1 MTFEQIM
8 QSEEFVPNM
17 EQRPVIESVR
27 NTVVS
32 AGAGAGKTA
41 VLSWRFLR
49 LVMEEKVRPD
59 QILTLTFTKKAA
71 NEMRQRIYQRLI
83 KAKDSIPQDSL
94 DSFRRATIS
103 TLDSFCAQIVRSDS
117 ISYGFSRDMGN
128 LSEEDLSDMAQR
140 LAQGFLSDPENREE
154 SSLLASL
161 DMPPAIMNGFFLTIA
176 SRVSLAGD
184 YNADRISRD
193 FVETVRE
200 VYLAKR
206 TRLGELLDRLGAM
219 SLRGAF
225 ANQYDRIRYLF
236 DNQCFTS
243 SDYFNLRGVKDEEV
257 KELVGEIKPILGK
270 DTGFSILQDIANGS
284 TQTPVL
290 QRAVE
295 KFANLVNSEKRR
307 LGVMTF
313 RDVSELSV
321 LALRDNL
328 QLRSVYKNRFR
339 FIMID
344 EFQDN
349 NRVQR
354 DLLFL
359 LAERTDIPGEKG
371 RIPALEDLDRN
382 KLFFV
387 GDEKQSV
394 YSFRGA
400 DVSVFRH
407 LQQEIGVNGDS
418 LSLSTN
424 YRSQKKLIDH
434 FNDVFSQVLSEG
446 ERDYHAR
453 YNPILCGRKP
463 DGTLSRIIFSVYNKN
478 AIEDEDMDGGILEA
492 EAIGDYC
499 IRILQTDEFLVEG
512 ERPKPEDIAI
522 IFRSSTNQM
531 NIEKALKRRN
541 IDYQIAETRSLM
553 LDAVSSDFYSLLNLV
568 LYPEDKRSLVAALK
582 SPFCGLCE
590 QSIHNVVVE
599 NADVLPTDRRR
610 HELFLSF
617 LESLRQNAFRLSIA
631 CLVQFIYIEGGYK
644 AYLQSDDDRRTFA
657 EHYEYIFSY
666 AVAFDRDGK
675 NLNDFV
681 KFLRDNLGTSTKLP
695 EANVLHSSRSG
706 VQIMTVH
713 KSKGLEFKV
722 VIFAGIG
729 GRTQA
734 DKSALVFEY
743 GGNLV
748 ASEDRSIRKILDED
762 RQDRDKAELK
772 RIMYVALTRAK
783 DHLILIGGYSLKEG
797 KYTISDVMQ
806 WYADSIGMDFDTME
820 CKNPDVEVHDVTKTQ
835 RNQGTRNRNGKQITI
850 PSEFKE
856 FKIKETRIS
865 VTGHDDLGRNPYEGV
880 SKCDVLK
887 TTDLDDLI
895 AENGLQDKFGTLC
908 HLVLEKTMKGED
920 TDDIESRLFEN
931 PKDNDRVLQQA
942 LGYADGFLKS
952 ELYTHHISGNANRPE
967 LRFYTC
973 PVGLDDVA
981 VEGVMDLL
989 VLGEKT
995 NLVVD
1000 YKTDIVRNPE
1010 IHKTQV
1016 LFYVKVAEEIFSK
1029 PCLGVLFYL
1038 RNSST
1043 GPVWDRNGNCVE
1055 LPSSL

>member
-8 QSEEFVPNM
+8 QSEKFVPNM

-49 LVMEEKVRPD
+49 LVMEENVKPE

-94 DSFRRATIS
+94 DSFRKATIS

-140 LAQGFLSDPENREE
+140 LAQGFLSDPDNREE

-184 YNADRISRD
+184 YNADRIFRD
-193 FVETVRE
+193 FIESVRE

-206 TRLGELLDRLGAM
+206 SRLGELLDRLGAM

-236 DNQCFTS
+236 DSQSFTS
-243 SDYFNLRGVKDEEV
+243 SDYFDLRGVKDEEV

-270 DTGFSILQDIANGS
+270 DTGFPILQDIANGS
-284 TQTPVL
+284 TDTPVL

-295 KFANLVNSEKRR
+295 KFADLVNSEKRR

-434 FNDVFSQVLSEG
+434 FNDVFSEVLSEG

-453 YNPILCGRKP
+453 YNPILCGREP
-463 DGTLSRIIFSVYNKN
+463 DGTQSRIIFSVYNKN

-499 IRILQTDEFLVEG
+499 KKILQTDEFLVEG
-512 ERPKPEDIAI
+512 ERPEPEDIAI
-522 IFRSSTNQM
+522 IFRSSSNQM

-568 LYPEDKRSLVAALK
+568 LYPEDTRSLVAALK

-599 NADVLPTDRRR
+599 NADVLPIDRRR
-610 HELFLSF
+610 YELFLSF
-617 LESLRQNAFRLSIA
+617 IESLRQKAFRLTIA
-631 CLVQFIYIEGGYK
+631 RLVQFIYIEGGYK
-644 AYLQSDDDRRTFA
+644 AYLQSDDDRRTFT

-681 KFLRDNLGTSTKLP
+681 KFLRDNLGTSSKLP

-748 ASEDRSIRKILDED
+748 ASENKAMRKILDED
-762 RQDRDKAELK
+762 RQDREKAELK

-783 DHLILIGGYSLKEG
+783 DHLILIGGYSLKNG

-806 WYADSIGMDFDTME
+806 WYADSIGMDFDTMK
-820 CKNPDVEVHDVTKTQ
+820 CKNPDVEVHDVTKTE
-835 RNQGTRNRNGKQITI
+835 RNQGTRNRKSEQIDV

-856 FKIKETRIS
+856 FKVKETRIS

-931 PKDNDRVLQQA
+931 PKDNDRALQQA

-952 ELYTHHISGNANRPE
+952 ELYTRHIAGKENRPE
-967 LRFYTC
+967 LRFYTS
-973 PVGLDDVA
+973 PVELGDVA

-989 VLGEKT
+989 VMGEKT

-1016 LFYVKVAEEIFSK
+1016 LSYVKVAEEIFSK

>member
-8 QSEEFVPNM
+8 QSEKFVPNM

-49 LVMEEKVRPD
+49 LVMEENVKPE

-94 DSFRRATIS
+94 DSFRKATIS

-140 LAQGFLSDPENREE
+140 LAQGFLSDPDNREE

-184 YNADRISRD
+184 YNADRIFRD
-193 FVETVRE
+193 FIESVRE

-206 TRLGELLDRLGAM
+206 SRLGELLDRLGAM

-236 DNQCFTS
+236 DSQSFTS
-243 SDYFNLRGVKDEEV
+243 SDYFDLRGVKDEEV

-270 DTGFSILQDIANGS
+270 DTGFPILQDIANGS
-284 TQTPVL
+284 TDTPVL

-295 KFANLVNSEKRR
+295 KFADLVNSEKRR

-434 FNDVFSQVLSEG
+434 FNDVFSEVLSEG

-453 YNPILCGRKP
+453 YNPILCDSVPYHILRLQQERHRGRRH
-463 DGTLSRIIFSVYNKN
+463 G
-478 AIEDEDMDGGILEA
+478 
-492 EAIGDYC
+492 
-499 IRILQTDEFLVEG
+499 
-512 ERPKPEDIAI
+512 
-522 IFRSSTNQM
+522 
-531 NIEKALKRRN
+531 RRN
-541 IDYQIAETRSLM
+541 
-553 LDAVSSDFYSLLNLV
+553 
-568 LYPEDKRSLVAALK
+568 P
-582 SPFCGLCE
+582 
-590 QSIHNVVVE
+590 
-599 NADVLPTDRRR
+599 
-610 HELFLSF
+610 
-617 LESLRQNAFRLSIA
+617 
-631 CLVQFIYIEGGYK
+631 
-644 AYLQSDDDRRTFA
+644 
-657 EHYEYIFSY
+657 
-666 AVAFDRDGK
+666 
-675 NLNDFV
+675 
-681 KFLRDNLGTSTKLP
+681 
-695 EANVLHSSRSG
+695 
-706 VQIMTVH
+706 
-713 KSKGLEFKV
+713 
-722 VIFAGIG
+722 G
-729 GRTQA
+729 GR
-734 DKSALVFEY
+734 
-743 GGNLV
+743 G
-748 ASEDRSIRKILDED
+748 DRGLLQKDPSD
-762 RQDRDKAELK
+762 R
-772 RIMYVALTRAK
+772 
-783 DHLILIGGYSLKEG
+783 
-797 KYTISDVMQ
+797 
-806 WYADSIGMDFDTME
+806 
-820 CKNPDVEVHDVTKTQ
+820 
-835 RNQGTRNRNGKQITI
+835 
-850 PSEFKE
+850 
-856 FKIKETRIS
+856 
-865 VTGHDDLGRNPYEGV
+865 
-880 SKCDVLK
+880 
-887 TTDLDDLI
+887 
-895 AENGLQDKFGTLC
+895 
-908 HLVLEKTMKGED
+908 
-920 TDDIESRLFEN
+920 
-931 PKDNDRVLQQA
+931 
-942 LGYADGFLKS
+942 
-952 ELYTHHISGNANRPE
+952 
-967 LRFYTC
+967 
-973 PVGLDDVA
+973 
-981 VEGVMDLL
+981 
-989 VLGEKT
+989 
-995 NLVVD
+995 
-1000 YKTDIVRNPE
+1000 
-1010 IHKTQV
+1010 
-1016 LFYVKVAEEIFSK
+1016 
-1029 PCLGVLFYL
+1029 
-1038 RNSST
+1038 
-1043 GPVWDRNGNCVE
+1043 
-1055 LPSSL
+1055 